1 MLNMTPPPSHS
12 KCRASASVSEGGP
25 MRREHSVTR
34 RALFALAGLGL
45 MGGGLSA
52 TQAFAA
58 EAEAYVSAFT
68 VREQTDGVGPFD
80 ADDEPGNDSGA
91 DNRVVRSFDQV
102 DYLLEYTTE
111 LTDKTHPVTDTVT
124 LKASFELAMD
134 PLKARFNDE
143 AMSWAKNASVT
154 YYYADGTSSAEWDRS
169 RTVTRQVYMA
179 DRLLEGKG
187 ADDRAPGAGQL
198 SVGIRVYAA
207 VQGDVIRPT
216 FRLHVDGDSRE
227 RSCQPEAVRVSS
239 YPRFNTDIKQGYEAS
254 RNIRYADWDAGTV
267 ALSDD
272 TGKLD
277 RGRVYGNSI
286 ALAMRNTSS
295 SKGLK
300 GLELPQ
306 GPITFDVRL
315 TATLD
320 EQDAT
325 HDDEWGV
332 FLWDYFENVSTSR
345 GHLGRSMKFEAATTM
360 PNWGAPHPTNR
371 YGLSKYHLRVGCFDG
386 GSWTVE
392 QDEAESNLLH
402 VTVSNY
408 AIDTDEFLF
417 PETTYN
423 SQSSTP
429 TVAANIAY
437 VTCGVLQIFARFP
450 REVDGTRNYRVCCAI
465 ENLRVES
472 ASGTVATEQQVTT
485 DDAITNAVT
494 LYAPGT
500 ITKYVQFNNNPYW
513 SSGAAW
519 CALGGTTVVHNQIS
533 YAGTRPIY
541 ALDQLSKFDTH
552 ALSPVSASAGKIAN
566 AAEQGTSTIWWAAK
580 PDGIGWAS
588 DLEMDDTRVEQL
600 VYYRSLDE
608 LRAADKVCVGVLR
621 ELRDAECYAVRD
633 DFLLDISFK
642 VLADVDPGY
651 VAQATSDVRAWN
663 VEGSKA
669 GSVGDFDRGDGSFG
683 IGDPSWEERTY
694 PKGYD
699 KPYADIFYRYYK
711 TEYEGG
717 QIVGGHTGGAV
728 YGDSTLVV
736 GARAR
741 ITIEVA
747 DELSSGERKQVYDL
761 DANERTARW
770 TVTPAVDKA
779 SANAGAS
786 QDGSQ
791 PTGSATVV
799 VRIPA
804 DLTYVAGSCTL
815 PVTSV
820 VVNEVTGE
828 TAITVEYPSVTA
840 GEQMEPFDFETTIG
854 AAGTDHDVDNNQ
866 QITATAEITSTL
878 DARRVDASNG
888 NLSEASIKVVRLA
901 AISVFKSVTPA
912 YANPDDAHA
921 WTLRFGNS
929 SETDVTD
936 AALVDMMPY
945 SGDDRG
951 SDFSGTYAVTRI
963 ALDLVAAPKLF
974 SELTADGGMRLSELL
989 WLTGDEVARELGDDA
1004 MLADDSAPARSW
1016 APAPDVAGSTL
1027 TWDFE
1032 VDLED
1037 IVAWGLVIGT
1047 MHGQEYLTVKLDIKP
1062 EGAKSGDV
1070 YVNSFTENAHGQ
1082 AAIVHSNV
1090 VRHEV
1095 EDVSVMVRKVWDGVN
1110 GHTGTPDVT
1119 VTVIGSDDSEHG
1131 LALTEDNGFSAAT
1144 ERLPRY
1150 QGDGNRITY
1159 TVEERDVPE
1168 GYELSGIEGDDV
1180 HGFTVT
1186 NRALTGD
1193 ANLRKEPRDDTWI

>member
-1 MLNMTPPPSHS
+1 MVIGNFSH
-12 KCRASASVSEGGP
+12 RAQGTGG
-25 MRREHSVTR
+25 VTR
-34 RALFALAGLGL
+34 RVFLALAGLGL
-45 MGGGLSA
+45 SGLSVASVAGAA
-52 TQAFAA
+52 TS
-58 EAEAYVSAFT
+58 EAYVSAFT
-68 VREQTDGVGPFD
+68 VREQTDGIGPFD
-80 ADDEPGNDSGA
+80 ADDEPGNDSGP

-111 LTDKTHPVTDTVT
+111 LTDKTHPVTGAVT

-143 AMSWAKNASVT
+143 AMSWAKNAAVT
-154 YYYADGTSSAEWDRS
+154 YYYADGASSAEWDAS
-169 RTVTRQVYMA
+169 RTVTRQVYTA

-207 VQGDVIRPT
+207 VQGEVIRPT
-216 FRLHVDGDSRE
+216 FRLYVEGDSRE

-239 YPRFNTDIKQGYEAS
+239 YPRFNTDIKQGNEAS

-267 ALSDD
+267 ALFDD
-272 TGKLD
+272 TGELD

-300 GLELPQ
+300 GLELPS

-320 EQDAT
+320 EEDVT
-325 HDDEWGV
+325 LDDEWGI

-345 GHLGRSMKFEAATTM
+345 GHLGRSMSFEAATTM
-360 PNWGAPHPTNR
+360 PNWGASHPTSR
-371 YGLSKYHLRVGCFDG
+371 YALSQYKLRAGCFDG
-386 GSWTVE
+386 GSWAVE
-392 QDEAESNLLH
+392 QDAAESNLLH
-402 VTVSNY
+402 VTMSDY

-417 PETTYN
+417 PETTYG
-423 SQSSTP
+423 SQSRTA
-429 TVAANIAY
+429 TIAANIAY
-437 VTCGVLQIFARFP
+437 ITCGTLQVFARFP
-450 REVDGTRNYRVCCAI
+450 REVDGTRNYRVRCAI

-472 ASGTVATEQQVTT
+472 TSGAVATEQQVTT
-485 DDAITNAVT
+485 DDAIANAVT
-494 LYAPGT
+494 LYAPGS

-519 CALGGTTVVHNQIS
+519 CALGGATTVRNHVT
-533 YAGTRPIY
+533 YAGTRPIH
-541 ALDQLSKFDTH
+541 ALDQLSKFDTR
-552 ALSPVSASAGKIAN
+552 ALSPMGATADKIAN
-566 AAEQGTSTIWWAAK
+566 AAKQGTSTIWWAAK
-580 PDGIGWAS
+580 PDGTGWAS

-608 LRAADKVCVGVLR
+608 LRAAGKVCVGALR

-633 DFLLDISFK
+633 NFPFFISFD
-642 VLADVDPGY
+642 VLADAEPGY

-663 VEGSKA
+663 VEGSRA

-694 PKGYD
+694 PEGYD
-699 KPYADIFYRYYK
+699 KPYTDIFYRYYK

-741 ITIEVA
+741 ITIKVA
-747 DELSSGERKQVYDL
+747 DTLASGERKQVYDL

-779 SANAGAS
+779 SANAGAD

-804 DLTYVAGSCTL
+804 DLTYVTGSCTL

-820 VVNEVTGE
+820 VTDEVTGE
-828 TAITVEYPSVTA
+828 TAITVEYPDVTA
-840 GEQMEPFDFETTIG
+840 GEPMEPFDFETTIG

-878 DARRVDASNG
+878 DARRIDANNG

-912 YANPDDAHA
+912 YANPDDAHV

-936 AALVDMMPY
+936 AALVDTMPY
-945 SGDDRG
+945 PGDDRG
-951 SDFSGTYAVTRI
+951 SNFSGTYTVTRI
-963 ALDLVAAPKLF
+963 ALDLTAAPKLL
-974 SELTADGGMRLSELL
+974 SELTADGGARLSELL
-989 WLTGDEVARELGDDA
+989 WLTGDESARELGDDA
-1004 MLADDSAPARSW
+1004 MLEDDSAPARSW
-1016 APAPDVAGSTL
+1016 APVPDVAGSTL

-1032 VDLED
+1032 VDLEG
-1037 IVAWGLVIGT
+1037 IVAWGLAVGT
-1047 MHGQEYLTVKLDIKP
+1047 MHGQEYLTVTLDVKP
-1062 EGAKSGDV
+1062 DGAVSGDA
-1070 YVNSFTENAHGQ
+1070 YVNSFTENAQGQ

-1095 EDVSVMVRKVWDGVN
+1095 EDVSVKVRKVWDGIS
-1110 GHTGTPDVT
+1110 GHTGTPDVEI
-1119 VTVIGSDDSEHG
+1119 TVIGTDGSERA
-1131 LALTEDNGFSAAT
+1131 LALTEGNGFAAAI

-1150 QGDGNRITY
+1150 AGDGNRITY

-1186 NRALTGD
+1186 NRALTG
-1193 ANLRKEPRDDTWI
+1193 NTGLGKKPRDDTWI

>member
-1 MLNMTPPPSHS
+1 MRVDR
-12 KCRASASVSEGGP
+12 CGGVS
-25 MRREHSVTR
+25 R
-34 RALFALAGLGL
+34 RAFL
-45 MGGGLSA
+45 GLSA
-52 TQAFAA
+52 LGLSGISVGFFGTRAA
-58 EAEAYVSAFT
+58 DAATAEAYISAFT
-68 VREQTDGVGPFD
+68 VREQTDGIGPFD
-80 ADDEPGNDSGA
+80 ADDAPGNDSRP

-154 YYYADGTSSAEWDRS
+154 YYYTDGTSSAEWDRS
-169 RTVTRQVYMA
+169 RKVTRQVYTA

-207 VQGDVIRPT
+207 VQGEVIRPT
-216 FRLHVDGDSRE
+216 FRLHVEGDSRE

-239 YPRFNTDIKQGYEAS
+239 YPRFNTDIKQGDEAS

-325 HDDEWGV
+325 HDDEWGI

-345 GHLGRSMKFEAATTM
+345 GHLGRSMSFEAAITM
-360 PNWGAPHPTNR
+360 PNWGAAHPLNR
-371 YGLSKYHLRVGCFDG
+371 YGLSQYRLRDGCFDG
-386 GSWTVE
+386 GSWMVE
-392 QDEAESNLLH
+392 QDRAESNLLH
-402 VTVSNY
+402 VTVSDY
-408 AIDTDEFLF
+408 EIDTDKFLF
-417 PETTYN
+417 PETTYD
-423 SQSSTP
+423 SQSLTP

-437 VTCGVLQIFARFP
+437 VTCGTLQIFARFP
-450 REVDGTRNYRVCCAI
+450 REVDGTRNYRVRCAI

-472 ASGTVATEQQVTT
+472 ALGTVATEQQVTT

-500 ITKYVQFNNNPYW
+500 FTKFVQFANNPYW

-519 CALGGTTVVHNQIS
+519 CALGGTTTARNRVS
-533 YAGTRPIY
+533 YAGTRPIH

-552 ALSPVSASAGKIAN
+552 ALSPTSVSADKIAN
-566 AAEQGTSTIWWAAK
+566 AAKQGTSTIWWAAK
-580 PDGIGWAS
+580 PDGTGWAS

-608 LRAADKVCVGVLR
+608 LRAAGKVCVGVLR
-621 ELRDAECYAVRD
+621 ELRDAECYAARD
-633 DFLLDISFK
+633 NFPFAISFN
-642 VLADVDPGY
+642 VLTDVDPGY

-736 GARAR
+736 GAWAR

-747 DELSSGERKQVYDL
+747 DVLTSGERKQVYDL

-779 SANAGAS
+779 SANAGAD

-804 DLTYVAGSCTL
+804 DLTYVVGSCTL

-820 VVNEVTGE
+820 VVDEVTGE
-828 TAITVEYPSVTA
+828 TAITIEYPSVTA
-840 GEQMEPFDFETTIG
+840 GEPMEPFDFETTIG

-878 DARRVDASNG
+878 DARRIDANNG

-912 YANPDDAHA
+912 YANLNDPHS

-929 SETDVTD
+929 SATDVTD
-936 AALVDMMPY
+936 AALVDTMPY

-951 SDFSGTYAVTRI
+951 SDFHGTYAVTRI
-963 ALDLVAAPKLF
+963 VLDLTAAPQLL
-974 SELTADGGMRLSELL
+974 SELTADGGARLSELL
-989 WLTGDEVARELGDDA
+989 WLTGDEAARELGDDT

-1016 APAPDVAGSTL
+1016 APAPDVVDSTL
-1027 TWDFE
+1027 IWDFE

-1037 IVAWGLVIGT
+1037 IVAWGLAIGT
-1047 MHGQEYLTVKLDIKP
+1047 MHGQEYLTVTLDVAP
-1062 EGAKSGDV
+1062 DGAVSGDV
-1070 YVNSFTENAHGQ
+1070 YVNSFTENAQGQ
-1082 AAIVHSNV
+1082 AAIVHSNI
-1090 VRHEV
+1090 VRHEA
-1095 EDVSVMVRKVWDGVN
+1095 EDVLVMVRKVWDGVD
-1110 GHTGTPDVT
+1110 GYTDTPDVE
-1119 VTVIGSDDSEHG
+1119 VTVVGTDGSEHM
-1131 LALTEDNGFSAAT
+1131 LALTAANDF
-1144 ERLPRY
+1144 ENSVAHLPRY
-1150 QGDGNRITY
+1150 DTDGGRISY
-1159 TVEERDVPE
+1159 SVEERDVPD
-1168 GYELSGIEGDDV
+1168 GYELAGVDGDDV

-1186 NRALTGD
+1186 NRALTEN
-1193 ANLRKEPRDDTWI
+1193 AALEKEPGNSSWV